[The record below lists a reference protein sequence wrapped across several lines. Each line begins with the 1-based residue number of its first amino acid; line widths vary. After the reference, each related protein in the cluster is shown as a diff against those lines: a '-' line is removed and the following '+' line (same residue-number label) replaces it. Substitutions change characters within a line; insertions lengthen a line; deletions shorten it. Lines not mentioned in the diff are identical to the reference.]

1 MSGGTYTE
9 VWASELCS
17 RCLGQG
23 REKHL
28 KYVITD
34 EAELSTLQIRCLEC
48 RWSQTKAS
56 ATGNELRARL
66 LKAERRVRSRVLAMM
81 IVGALTALGT
91 TFILASALAA
101 K

>member
-1 MSGGTYTE
+1 MSGLFTE
-9 VWASELCS
+9 VWARDLCS
-17 RCLGQG
+17 NCLGQG

-34 EAELSTLQIRCLEC
+34 EQELSTLQLRCMEC
-48 RWSQTKAS
+48 HWVQTKAS

-81 IVGALTALGT
+81 IVGALITLGA
-91 TFILASALAA
+91 TFIAATVFAA

>member
-1 MSGGTYTE
+1 MSGVFTE
-9 VWASELCS
+9 AWAPDLCN

-28 KYVITD
+28 KYIIID
-34 EAELSTLQIRCLEC
+34 EQALSTLQKKCGEC
-48 RWSQTKAS
+48 HWIETQAS
-56 ATGNELRARL
+56 AVGNELRARL

-81 IVGALTALGT
+81 IVGALITLGA
-91 TFILASALAA
+91 TFIAAVTLAA

>member
-1 MSGGTYTE
+1 MSGVFTE
-9 VWASELCS
+9 VWAPDLCS

-34 EAELSTLQIRCLEC
+34 EAELSTLQIRCVEC
-48 RWSQTKAS
+48 RWVQTKAS
-56 ATGNELRARL
+56 ATGNELRGRL

-81 IVGALTALGT
+81 VVGAFITLGA
-91 TFILASALAA
+91 TFIAAFALAA
-101 K
+101 P

>member
-1 MSGGTYTE
+1 MSGLFTE
-9 VWASELCS
+9 VWSSDLCS

-34 EAELSTLQIRCLEC
+34 EAELSTLQLRCVEC
-48 RWSQTKAS
+48 RWTQTKAS

-66 LKAERRVRSRVLAMM
+66 LKAERRVRSRALAMM
-81 IVGALTALGT
+81 MVGAFITLGA
-91 TFILASALAA
+91 TFIAALAFAA